1 MSGSDKP
8 FSRMLRIMDVVSAHP
23 SGATMAEMVEQLDIP
38 ISSIYRLVKNLVD
51 EEYLQGGGRHS
62 RYRLGRR
69 FLRQYHSS
77 VATRNLVELV
87 RPTLRHLCD
96 QFDEVVYFN
105 TLAGLSIRP
114 ICAEFPRSEKA
125 RTVIMPGDFFPVHAS
140 ASGKVLCAYQE
151 PAVQKEMLGSDEL
164 EQFRPNTITDRKA
177 LKEEF
182 DRVKKQGYAVI
193 DDELDENV
201 FAMGVPIHSD
211 TAGVIY
217 SLAVVCFKERLLSRL
232 TIPEVARLL
241 RQGASEINQTL
252 SSNPL
257 SYRFE

>member
-1 MSGSDKP
+1 MTNSDKP

-51 EEYLQGGGRHS
+51 EEYLQGGGRHG

-105 TLAGLSIRP
+105 SLTGLTIRP
-114 ICAEFPRSEKA
+114 VCAEFPHSEKA

-151 PAVQKEMLGSDEL
+151 PAVQKEMLGSNEL

-177 LKEEF
+177 LEEEF
-182 DRVKKQGYAVI
+182 DKVKKQGYALI

-201 FAMGVPIHSD
+201 FAMSVPIHSD
-211 TAGVIY
+211 NAGVIY
-217 SLAVVCFKERLLSRL
+217 SLAVVCVKERLLSRMK
-232 TIPEVARLL
+232 IPEVARLL
-241 RQGASEINQTL
+241 RQGANEISQTL
-252 SSNPL
+252 TSNPL